1 MALIPIWFGSI
12 RALEARKKRIKDK
25 AEGKDLGQQYRSS
38 VFKFQN
44 LDEIEVISSKD
55 AAKFPIMASITL
67 FSIYM
72 CYKYFADKMYYV
84 VTGYFFLLGKAIGII
99 KDK

>member
-25 AEGKDLGQQYRSS
+25 ADGKDLGQWLYSLPS
-38 VFKFQN
+38 KFKSYFS
-44 LDEIEVISSKD
+44 DEIEVISSKD

-72 CYKYFADKMYYV
+72 CYKYFADKMYYL
-84 VTGYFFLLGKAIGII
+84 VTGYFFLLGY
-99 KDK
+99 

>member
-25 AEGKDLGQQYRSS
+25 EEGKDLGKLWN
-38 VFKFQN
+38 FLLAPTLF
-44 LDEIEVISSKD
+44 LDDIEVISSKD

-67 FSIYM
+67 FSIYV

-84 VTGYFFLLGKAIGII
+84 VTGYFFLLGK
-99 KDK
+99 